1 MKTMKF
7 FRTLA
12 LIVSAS
18 LIFTACSKEPDDAV
32 VTLKGDINPL
42 LAYVPADTTYVFAGL
57 EPVPAEIT
65 DAYVTRFQPVLDVMS
80 EHIIKFQAGYQA
92 GEFQDNQ
99 IAKLGMAVLDE
110 LGGSLSK
117 ENLEKLGI
125 SLQAHHAFYGMGVF
139 PVARLGLGDEQ
150 KLREAIARIEVKMGY
165 ALPERTLNGTSYW
178 RVSEDDTPVALY
190 VAILEQHLA
199 FSVFPVNSEDRLLAA
214 FLGQEMPAD
223 SIASSNALGIMNAD
237 KGYSTYGSG
246 FVDIQKLADEIMN
259 PDSESRSLMGAEAN
273 SHLDSLDAVCVAE
286 IKSIIAKAPR
296 MTAGTT
302 RLTSNEVAVRYDLEI
317 ESVLA
322 SGLAALVSDTP
333 PAGKADHL
341 LSASLAIRVGK
352 LRSFVLEKATAVFES
367 PYQCASMQNLNEQAG
382 QLMTQLNTPMPP
394 MVNNLMGIR
403 ARLDD
408 FDADRELIQ
417 NSGLLALHVD
427 RPEMFVGMA
436 SMMVPGFENL
446 DLANQTEPV
455 RIPAEMTH
463 MEGVDVFA
471 LMSDKAIG
479 ASIGEKHVKDLD
491 GFLNEK
497 PQDNGTFLSISH
509 DMGKQMEVQTAL
521 AEKYQVDA
529 DDEYGAVSDYAEAV
543 KQAYGEI
550 LGQSHVEMRFT
561 PEGLH
566 IDTSLNFK

>member
-1 MKTMKF
+1 MKF

-18 LIFTACSKEPDDAV
+18 LLFTACSKGPDDTAV
-32 VTLKGDINPL
+32 TVKENTNPL
-42 LAYVPADTTYVFAGL
+42 LAYVPADTAYVFADL
-57 EPVPAEIT
+57 ETVPVEIT
-65 DAYVTRFQPVLDVMS
+65 DAYVERFQPVLDVMS
-80 EHIIKFQAGYQA
+80 DQINKFQAGYQA

-99 IAKLGMAVLDE
+99 VAQLGMAVLDE

-125 SLQAHHAFYGMGVF
+125 SLQSHHAVYGTGVF
-139 PVARLGLGDEQ
+139 PVIRLSLGDEQ

-165 ALPERTLNGTSYW
+165 QLPVKTLNGTSYW
-178 RVSEDDTPVALY
+178 RVSENEMPVAVY
-190 VAILEQHLA
+190 IAILDQQLA

-223 SIASSNALGIMNAD
+223 SMASSNALGTMNTK

-246 FVDIQKLADEIMN
+246 FVDIQKLTDEIMN
-259 PDSESRSLMGAEAN
+259 PDSETRSLMGAEAN

-286 IKSIIAKAPR
+286 IKSMIARTPR
-296 MTAGTT
+296 MTVGTT
-302 RLTSNEVAVRYDLEI
+302 RLTNSEVAMRYDLEI
-317 ESVLA
+317 ESLLA
-322 SGLAALVSDTP
+322 SGLAALVSNAP
-333 PAGKADHL
+333 PAGKADYL

-352 LRSFVLEKATAVFES
+352 LRSFVLEKATAIFES
-367 PYQCASMQNLNEQAG
+367 PYQCASLQNLNAQAG

-408 FDADRELIQ
+408 FDPDREIIQ

-427 RPEMFVGMA
+427 KPEMFVGMA

-455 RIPAEMTH
+455 RIPADVLH
-463 MEGVDVFA
+463 MEGIDVFA
-471 LMSDKAIG
+471 LMSDGAIG
-479 ASIGEKHVKDLD
+479 ASIGEQHVKDLG

-509 DMGKQMEVQTAL
+509 DMGKQMEIQAAL
-521 AEKYQVDA
+521 ADQFQVDA
-529 DDEYGAVSDYAEAV
+529 GDEYGAVNEYAEAV
-543 KQAYGEI
+543 KKAYTDI
-550 LGQSHVEMRFT
+550 LGQSHVEMRLT
-561 PEGLH
+561 ADGLH

>member
-1 MKTMKF
+1 
-7 FRTLA
+7 
-12 LIVSAS
+12 
-18 LIFTACSKEPDDAV
+18 
-32 VTLKGDINPL
+32 
-42 LAYVPADTTYVFAGL
+42 
-57 EPVPAEIT
+57 
-65 DAYVTRFQPVLDVMS
+65 
-80 EHIIKFQAGYQA
+80 
-92 GEFQDNQ
+92 
-99 IAKLGMAVLDE
+99 
-110 LGGSLSK
+110 
-117 ENLEKLGI
+117 
-125 SLQAHHAFYGMGVF
+125 
-139 PVARLGLGDEQ
+139 
-150 KLREAIARIEVKMGY
+150 
-165 ALPERTLNGTSYW
+165 
-178 RVSEDDTPVALY
+178 
-190 VAILEQHLA
+190 
-199 FSVFPVNSEDRLLAA
+199 
-214 FLGQEMPAD
+214 
-223 SIASSNALGIMNAD
+223 
-237 KGYSTYGSG
+237 
-246 FVDIQKLADEIMN
+246 MN

-521 AEKYQVDA
+521 AEKYQVDGG
-529 DDEYGAVSDYAEAV
+529 DEYGAVSDYAEAV